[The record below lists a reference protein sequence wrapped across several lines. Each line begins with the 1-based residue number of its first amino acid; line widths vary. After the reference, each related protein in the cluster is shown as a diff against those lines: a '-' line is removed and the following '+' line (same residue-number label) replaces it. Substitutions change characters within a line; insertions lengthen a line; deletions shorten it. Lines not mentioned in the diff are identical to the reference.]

1 MYKFKKFGRFLFTS
15 KVRHGQKIERYAIGD
30 VGRIIQGGCECGRL
44 GKRFELMGR
53 HGDVFRIGASFLS
66 YQKFQ
71 KLLIDKFEF
80 EGAFQIHL
88 EAGSGERK
96 EKVLLK
102 IENFFK
108 KSISSE
114 ELKKVLL
121 SDYRDLY
128 ESVEQD
134 HILEFEIIL
143 VEKKDLEYSA
153 NTGKL
158 RSVLDHRN

>member
-1 MYKFKKFGRFLFTS
+1 
-15 KVRHGQKIERYAIGD
+15 
-30 VGRIIQGGCECGRL
+30 
-44 GKRFELMGR
+44 MGR

-71 KLLIDKFEF
+71 KLLIDKFDF
-80 EGAFQIHL
+80 EGSFQIHL

-121 SDYRDLY
+121 SNYRDLY

-143 VEKKDLEYSA
+143 VEKKDLEHSA